1 MPDPVL
7 PEEAVRRLIIQ
18 RTVFNSI
25 KRRAPIFGSSL
36 FSQRE
41 ETPAFALLN
50 GRGKNGIIGLL
61 ALTARIGLF
70 LYSSSRKEEG
80 ASRQER
86 EAFLKICFKPYFT
99 KAPERVIIV
108 RVSGA

>member
-1 MPDPVL
+1 MGAL
-7 PEEAVRRLIIQ
+7 
-18 RTVFNSI
+18 F
-25 KRRAPIFGSSL
+25 

-41 ETPAFALLN
+41 KPPDFALLN
-50 GRGKNGIIGLL
+50 GRGKNGIIGLQE
-61 ALTARIGLF
+61 LTTRIGLF

>member
-1 MPDPVL
+1 MG
-7 PEEAVRRLIIQ
+7 A
-18 RTVFNSI
+18 
-25 KRRAPIFGSSL
+25 L
-36 FSQRE
+36 FCYRFRFIEQ
-41 ETPAFALLN
+41 
-50 GRGKNGIIGLL
+50 RGKNGIIGLL

-86 EAFLKICFKPYFT
+86 EAFRKICFKPYFT